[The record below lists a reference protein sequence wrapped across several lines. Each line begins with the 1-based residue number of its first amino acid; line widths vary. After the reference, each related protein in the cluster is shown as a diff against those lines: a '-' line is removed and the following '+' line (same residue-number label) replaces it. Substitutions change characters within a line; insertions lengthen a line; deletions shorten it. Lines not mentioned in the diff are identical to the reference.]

1 MTRFFEKRSVFM
13 LLVLMASLATA
24 GRGYAN
30 QQAPQASDQAT
41 QQARPLSEQKPFA
54 EAHII
59 LQVSDAEEV
68 HHHATLDIA
77 NNLMKHY
84 GGQDMVD
91 VEVIAFGAGI
101 SLLYPDSTDKEKAE
115 RIASLREHGV
125 RFYACGN
132 TLDTIERKT
141 GKRPELLPG
150 VETVQTGVAFMIDE
164 VKRGYTCRM
173 LAQIRLRLALN
184 RKTLEHG

>member
-1 MTRFFEKRSVFM
+1 MTRFFHKRNVFM
-13 LLVLMASLATA
+13 LLVLMASLAA
-24 GRGYAN
+24 ASRGYAS
-30 QQAPQASDQAT
+30 QQVDKPT
-41 QQARPLSEQKPFA
+41 QQQTPLSDQKPFA

-59 LQVSDAEEV
+59 LQVSDAEKI

-101 SLLYPDSTDKEKAE
+101 SLLYRDSADTLSGNREKAE
-115 RIASLREHGV
+115 RIASLKEHGV

-164 VKRGYTCRM
+164 VKRGYT
-173 LAQIRLRLALN
+173 LV
-184 RKTLEHG
+184 HP